1 MASTWRDPLFDVML
15 PRTRGGG
22 VATEPGVWGTKRWA
36 LDYIMDGLKGKG
48 TSVSAHLLHRAL
60 LLNLALS
67 QFLQQDQLSLLDS
80 QFFLQLLDGVLP
92 FLRRTLLHSQEKSHH
107 PLSEL
112 PHPKNE
118 SKTSGNN
125 KKTKVFSVVVWF
137 PTMSVS
143 VSVFMRQWPFIRGLD
158 GSLSDSTITSSGDGG
173 CRSFLMRLETK
184 ENNYVPCTGAETNQ
198 CINQSATTHSPA
210 VSL

>member
-36 LDYIMDGLKGKG
+36 LDYIMDGLKGEGKG
-48 TSVSAHLLHRAL
+48 SSVSAHLLHRAL

-92 FLRRTLLHSQEKSHH
+92 FLRRTLLPMQEKSHH
-107 PLSEL
+107 PHSEL
-112 PHPKNE
+112 PYPKNE
-118 SKTSGNN
+118 SKTSGNK
-125 KKTKVFSVVVWF
+125 KKT
-137 PTMSVS
+137 T
-143 VSVFMRQWPFIRGLD
+143 R
-158 GSLSDSTITSSGDGG
+158 
-173 CRSFLMRLETK
+173 CFLFLFGFL
-184 ENNYVPCTGAETNQ
+184 P
-198 CINQSATTHSPA
+198 
-210 VSL
+210 